1 MKRFFLWLFVSS
13 FSPVMGLAQTHTGFI
28 PRFDLPKSGPSLQR
42 TIQNGAF
49 MGVMGRKSAA
59 FGYENKP
66 LEMWVY
72 PLKLVHDFKL
82 DFITEYEETQ
92 VPVNGSEA
100 VTSIEVRPEAT
111 ILTYRH
117 AAFLVRQI
125 IFAPVNEPGLV
136 MLLDIDSPRP
146 LTIRG
151 SFRPALSLM
160 WPAGLQTG
168 NIFWQ
173 PNHQRYGIVEEL
185 GKYVGMVS
193 VPGAKDLSIIPYQEE
208 PKDTPNTFEIRI
220 LPETHREHFI
230 PIFVT
235 GGTDGWQAAEENLK
249 RLQVDPKA
257 LYEQTTAYYK
267 TFLSQTTSVE
277 TPDERLNTA
286 YTWAKIGT
294 EKGVVDNPQLG
305 TGLVAGFRTSGNS
318 ERPGFAWFFGRD
330 SQWSELA
337 MLSYGDFE
345 TVKRGLNFL
354 KKFQFEDGRIPH
366 EISQSAGLI
375 DWFGKYPFGKASAD
389 ATPLYVILHH
399 AYYQTTGDLT
409 FIRENWN
416 AIKKAWEWTSKTD
429 TDQNGLIE
437 NTNFGHGW
445 VEGGKLYPPHE
456 EMYMQGLWVE
466 ACKGMAKFA
475 NIMYEPDLAAQATSW
490 ARRTQEAMEK
500 TYWLPEKQY
509 YGYATSKPAE
519 NGKAFVPD
527 GLMSTNRE
535 SDARGFMQESTVLP
549 AVPMWFRT
557 TDPQKTDLALDEI
570 GSAKMATDWG
580 HRILSNQSR
589 IYDPMSYHYGSVWPL
604 FTGWAS
610 LAGYNYGRPHI
621 GYQALIANALL
632 TFQDAYGYVTELLS
646 GDYNTAFG
654 RSSHHQIWS
663 EAMVV
668 SPLMRGLFGIE
679 AQHAGKTLVFS
690 PQVPADWN
698 TYRIQQLR
706 IGKDVVDMEINR
718 SSNRTQYNFAAQGQ
732 GTQIRLEPIYPNDAR
747 IKSVLV
753 NGKASTFKTEP
764 FGDGQKLLIPAFTV
778 DKSEVLIQHEGG
790 TGVYV
795 QQTEAP
801 LGGKNTQIKVLRA
814 RTEGNVLTLV
824 VEGLAGTQQSVFVR
838 GTKSP
843 IASKEVTVHKR
854 SDEDHEVRMTF
865 TGNPDTFV
873 RQTIRIS
880 LR

>member
-1 MKRFFLWLFVSS
+1 MKRFFLWLFLTS
-13 FSPVMGLAQTHTGFI
+13 FTPVIAWAQSHTGFV
-28 PRFDLPKSGPSLQR
+28 PRFDLPRSGPSLQR
-42 TIQNGAF
+42 TIQNSAF

-92 VPVNGSEA
+92 VPVSGSEA
-100 VTSIEVRPEAT
+100 VTSIEVRPEST

-125 IFAPVNEPGLV
+125 IFAPVHEPGLV

-173 PNHQRYGIVEEL
+173 PDQQRYGIVEEL
-185 GKYVGMVS
+185 GKYVGIVS
-193 VPGAKDLSIIPYQEE
+193 VPGAQDRSIIPYQEE
-208 PKDTPNTFEIRI
+208 PRDTPNTFEIRV
-220 LPETHREHFI
+220 LPETHRGHFI
-230 PIFVT
+230 PLFIS
-235 GGTDGWQAAEENLK
+235 GGTDGWQVAEENLK
-249 RLQVDPKA
+249 RLQANPKA

-267 TFLSQTTSVE
+267 TFLSQTTSIQ
-277 TPDERLNTA
+277 TPDERLNAA

-330 SQWSELA
+330 SQWTELA

-399 AYYQTTGDLT
+399 AYYQATGDLA
-409 FIRENWN
+409 FIRENWHS
-416 AIKKAWEWTSKTD
+416 IKKAWEWTSKTD

-456 EMYMQGLWVE
+456 EMYMQGLWIE

-475 NIMYEPDLAAQATSW
+475 NIMYEPQLADQASDW
-490 ARRTQEAMEK
+490 VRRTQEAMEK

-519 NGKAFVPD
+519 KEKTFVPD
-527 GLMSTNRE
+527 GLMPTNRE
-535 SDARGFMQESTVLP
+535 TDARGFMQESTVLP

-557 TDPQKTDLALDEI
+557 TEPDRTQKALDEI
-570 GSAKMATDWG
+570 GSGRLATDWG
-580 HRILSNQSR
+580 HRILNSQSP

-621 GYQALIANALL
+621 GYQALMANALL

-646 GDYNTAFG
+646 GDYNSAFG

-663 EAMVV
+663 EAMVI
-668 SPLMRGLFGIE
+668 SPLVRGLFGIE
-679 AQHAGKTLVFS
+679 ALNGGKTLAFS
-690 PQVPADWN
+690 PQVPADWDQ
-698 TYRIQQLR
+698 YSIKQLR
-706 IGKDVVDMEINR
+706 IGEDWVNINANR
-718 SSNRTQYNFAAQGQ
+718 SPNRDQYNFSGQ
-732 GTQIRLEPIYPNDAR
+732 TKGTEVRFEPVYPNNAK

-753 NGKASTFKTEP
+753 NGKAATFKTEP
-764 FGDGQKLLIPAFTV
+764 FGDGQKVVIPIFTV
-778 DKSEVLIQHEGG
+778 DKSEVLIQHEAGA
-790 TGVYV
+790 GVYV
-795 QQTEAP
+795 RQTEAP
-801 LGGKNTQIKVLRA
+801 LGGKNTQVKVLRA
-814 RTEGNVLTLV
+814 KTEGKVLTLL

-838 GTKSP
+838 GTLSP
-843 IASKEVTVHKR
+843 TATNGVTIDKL
-854 SDEDHEVRMTF
+854 SNGDHEVQINF
-865 TGNPDTFV
+865 TGKQDSFI
-873 RQTIRIS
+873 RQTIRLP

>member
-1 MKRFFLWLFVSS
+1 
-13 FSPVMGLAQTHTGFI
+13 
-28 PRFDLPKSGPSLQR
+28 
-42 TIQNGAF
+42 
-49 MGVMGRKSAA
+49 MGVMGRKSAV

-92 VPVNGSEA
+92 VPVSGPEA

-125 IFAPVNEPGLV
+125 IFAPVNEPGIV

-146 LTIRG
+146 LTIQG

-173 PNHQRYGIVEEL
+173 ADQQRYGIVEEL
-185 GKYVGMVS
+185 GKYVGMIS
-193 VPGAKDLSIIPYQEE
+193 VPGAQDRSIIPYQEE
-208 PKDTPNTFEIRI
+208 PKNTSNVFQIRV
-220 LPETHREHFI
+220 LPETHRKNFI
-230 PIFVT
+230 PIFIT
-235 GGTDGWQAAEENLK
+235 GGTEGWQKAEENLQ
-249 RLQVDPKA
+249 RLQDNPRA
-257 LYEQTTAYYK
+257 LYEKTTEYYK
-267 TFLSQTTSVE
+267 NFLANTTSLT

-294 EKGVVDNPQLG
+294 EKGVVENPQLG

-330 SQWSELA
+330 SQWTELA

-345 TVKRGLNFL
+345 TVKQGLLFL
-354 KKFQFEDGRIPH
+354 KKFQYEDGRIPH

-389 ATPLYVILHH
+389 ATPLYVVLHH
-399 AYYQTTGDLT
+399 AYYQATGDLG
-409 FIRENWN
+409 FIQQNW
-416 AIKKAWEWTSKTD
+416 ASIKKAWEWTSKSD
-429 TDQNGLIE
+429 TDNNGLIE

-456 EMYMQGLWVE
+456 EMYMQGIWIE
-466 ACKGMAKFA
+466 ACNGMEKFG
-475 NIMYEPDLAAQATSW
+475 NIMYEPEVALKAKTW
-490 ARRTQEAMEK
+490 ASRTKEAMEK

-519 NGKAFVPD
+519 KGKTFVPD
-527 GLMSTNRE
+527 GLMPTNRE
-535 SDARGFMQESTVLP
+535 TDARGFMAESTVLP

-557 TDPQKTDLALDEI
+557 TDPEKSQKALDEI
-570 GSAKMATDWG
+570 GSASMATDWG
-580 HRILSNQSR
+580 HRILSNQSP

-610 LAGYNYGRPHI
+610 LAGYHYGRPHI
-621 GYQALIANALL
+621 GYQALMANALL

-646 GDYNTAFG
+646 GDFNTAFG

-668 SPLMRGLFGIE
+668 SPLLRGLFGIE
-679 AQHAGKTLVFS
+679 ATHAGKVLAFS
-690 PQVPADWN
+690 PQVPADWDHYTINHLRVGADLVNITMSRTTSGSAYDFSGN
-698 TYRIQQLR
+698 TNGANVQF
-706 IGKDVVDMEINR
+706 
-718 SSNRTQYNFAAQGQ
+718 S
-732 GTQIRLEPIYPNDAR
+732 PIFPNDAL
-747 IKSVLV
+747 IKSVSI
-753 NGKASTFKTEP
+753 NGKIVPHKTEP
-764 FGDGQKLLIPAFTV
+764 FGDGIKLTLQSFPAQRT
-778 DKSEVLIQHEGG
+778 EVHIQHTKG
-790 TGVYV
+790 TNVYTR
-795 QQTEAP
+795 QTEAP
-801 LGGKNTQIKVLRA
+801 LGAKNTQIKVIRA
-814 RTEGNVLTLV
+814 KTEANTLYLTV
-824 VEGLAGTQQSVFVR
+824 DGLKGSTPSVFVR
-838 GTKSP
+838 TDKVL
-843 IASKEVTVHKR
+843 KEAPNTIVNR
-854 SDEDHEVRMTF
+854 LPNGDQEVKIIF
-865 TGNPDTFV
+865 QGQGDTFM
-873 RQTIRIS
+873 RRKIS
-880 LR
+880 LRLQ

>member
-1 MKRFFLWLFVSS
+1 MKKPISLFLILCWAAL
-13 FSPVMGLAQTHTGFI
+13 PVLAQGQQTLV

-42 TIQNGAF
+42 NIQNGAF
-49 MGVMGRKSAA
+49 MGVMGRKSAV

-92 VPVNGSEA
+92 VPVSGPEA

-125 IFAPVNEPGLV
+125 IFAPVNEPGIV

-146 LTIRG
+146 LTIQG

-173 PNHQRYGIVEEL
+173 ADQQRYGIVEEL
-185 GKYVGMVS
+185 GKYVGMIS
-193 VPGAKDLSIIPYQEE
+193 VPGAQDRSIIPYQEE
-208 PKDTPNTFEIRI
+208 PKNTSNVFQIRV
-220 LPETHREHFI
+220 LPETHRKNFI
-230 PIFVT
+230 PIFIT
-235 GGTDGWQAAEENLK
+235 GGTEGWQKAEENLQ
-249 RLQVDPKA
+249 RLQDNPRA
-257 LYEQTTAYYK
+257 LYEKTTEYYK
-267 TFLSQTTSVE
+267 NFLANTTSLT

-294 EKGVVDNPQLG
+294 EKGVVENPQLG

-330 SQWSELA
+330 SQWTELA

-345 TVKRGLNFL
+345 TVKQGLLFL
-354 KKFQFEDGRIPH
+354 KKFQYEDGRIPH

-389 ATPLYVILHH
+389 ATPLYVVLHH
-399 AYYQTTGDLT
+399 AYYQATGDLG
-409 FIRENWN
+409 FIQQNW
-416 AIKKAWEWTSKTD
+416 ASIKKAWEWTSKSD
-429 TDQNGLIE
+429 TDNNGLIE

-456 EMYMQGLWVE
+456 EMYMQGIWIE
-466 ACKGMAKFA
+466 ACNGMEKFG
-475 NIMYEPDLAAQATSW
+475 NIMYEPEVALKAKTW
-490 ARRTQEAMEK
+490 ASRTKEAMEK

-519 NGKAFVPD
+519 KGKTFVPD
-527 GLMSTNRE
+527 GLMPTNRE
-535 SDARGFMQESTVLP
+535 TDARGFMAESTVLP

-557 TDPQKTDLALDEI
+557 TDPEKSQKALDEI
-570 GSAKMATDWG
+570 GSASMATDWG
-580 HRILSNQSR
+580 HRILSNQSP

-610 LAGYNYGRPHI
+610 LAGYHYGRPHI
-621 GYQALIANALL
+621 GYQALMANALL

-646 GDYNTAFG
+646 GDFNTAFG

-668 SPLMRGLFGIE
+668 SPLLRGLFGIE
-679 AQHAGKTLVFS
+679 ATHAGKVLAFS
-690 PQVPADWN
+690 PQVPADWDHYTINHLRVGADLVNITMSRTTSGSAYDFSGN
-698 TYRIQQLR
+698 TNGANVQF
-706 IGKDVVDMEINR
+706 
-718 SSNRTQYNFAAQGQ
+718 S
-732 GTQIRLEPIYPNDAR
+732 PIFPNDAL
-747 IKSVLV
+747 IKSVSI
-753 NGKASTFKTEP
+753 NGKIVPHKTEP
-764 FGDGQKLLIPAFTV
+764 FGDGIKLTLQSFPAQRT
-778 DKSEVLIQHEGG
+778 EVHIQHTKG
-790 TGVYV
+790 TNVYTR
-795 QQTEAP
+795 QTEAP
-801 LGGKNTQIKVLRA
+801 LGAKNTQIKVIRA
-814 RTEGNVLTLV
+814 KTEANTLYLTV
-824 VEGLAGTQQSVFVR
+824 DGLKGSTPSVFVR
-838 GTKSP
+838 TDKVL
-843 IASKEVTVHKR
+843 KEAPNTIVNR
-854 SDEDHEVRMTF
+854 LPNGDQEVKIIF
-865 TGNPDTFV
+865 QGQGDTFM
-873 RQTIRIS
+873 RRKIS
-880 LR
+880 LRLQ